1 MDELNIWMKGVL
13 SGGPVRMDGTTFY
26 LHGGKVRVC
35 SSRRARRKERTEGEK
50 LSSDR
55 FTEVRKMW
63 RVFRR
68 VFGELEVWRVAAR
81 EAGKARGD
89 TLFHALNG
97 GCIRPGEGVNGGCIR
112 PGEGV
117 WAWSAFSFAA
127 GSLDKAAGVEARRE
141 GWEVELSWEAA
152 DYSRKAGAGDAVY
165 VGYFYAGMGRTPG
178 LVRSEGARREDCRAR
193 VVVPDGGMP
202 EGTALHLYLFF
213 GNKAGTR
220 FSPSVYVAT

>member
-50 LSSDR
+50 LASER
-55 FTEVRKMW
+55 FAEVRKMW

-81 EAGKARGD
+81 EVGKARGD

-97 GCIRPGEGVNGGCIR
+97 GCIRPGD
-112 PGEGV
+112 GV

-141 GWEVELSWEAA
+141 GWEGITA
-152 DYSRKAGAGDAVY
+152 
-165 VGYFYAGMGRTPG
+165 
-178 LVRSEGARREDCRAR
+178 ARRVLATRCTWGIFTRGWVGRRGWCVLRGRGGRIAGRGWRCRTGGCRRAR
-193 VVVPDGGMP
+193 ACTCICFSV
-202 EGTALHLYLFF
+202 
-213 GNKAGTR
+213 TR
-220 FSPSVYVAT
+220 RGRGFPPAFTLPRN

>member
-1 MDELNIWMKGVL
+1 MDERGIVRGTGEGGRDDVLPAQREGAGVQL
-13 SGGPVRMDGTTFY
+13 SAGKAEVADGGGKAGDGTVY
-26 LHGGKVRVC
+26 GG
-35 SSRRARRKERTEGEK
+35 AE
-50 LSSDR
+50 
-55 FTEVRKMW
+55 
-63 RVFRR
+63 
-68 VFGELEVWRVAAR
+68 ELAVWDVAAR
-81 EAGKARGD
+81 EAGKVRGD
-89 TLFHALNG
+89 ALFHAL
-97 GCIRPGEGVNGGCIR
+97 NGGCIR

-127 GSLDKAAGVEARRE
+127 GSLDKAAGVEAQRE

-178 LVRSEGARREDCRAR
+178 LVRAEGARREDCRAR
-193 VVVPDGGMP
+193 VAVPDGGMP

>member
-35 SSRRARRKERTEGEK
+35 SSRRAKRKERTEGEK

-97 GCIRPGEGVNGGCIR
+97 GCIRPGEGV
-112 PGEGV
+112 

-127 GSLDKAAGVEARRE
+127 GSLDKAAG
-141 GWEVELSWEAA
+141 
-152 DYSRKAGAGDAVY
+152 AGDAVY
-165 VGYFYAGMGRTPG
+165 VGYFYEGMGRTPG
-178 LVRSEGARREDCRAR
+178 LVCAEGARREDCRAR
-193 VVVPDGGMP
+193 VAVPDGGMP

-220 FSPSVYVAT
+220 FSPSVYVIS

>member
-97 GCIRPGEGVNGGCIR
+97 GCIRPGEGV
-112 PGEGV
+112 

-127 GSLDKAAGVEARRE
+127 GSLDKAVGVEVRRE

-165 VGYFYAGMGRTPG
+165 VGYFYEGMGRTPG
-178 LVRSEGARREDCRAR
+178 LVRAEGARREDCRAR
-193 VVVPDGGMP
+193 VAVPDGGMP

>member
-1 MDELNIWMKGVL
+1 MDELSIWMKGVL

-26 LHGGKVRVC
+26 LHSGKVRVC
-35 SSRRARRKERTEGEK
+35 SSRRGKRKSRTEGEK
-50 LSSDR
+50 RVTER

-68 VFGELEVWRVAAR
+68 VFGELAVWDVAAR
-81 EAGKARGD
+81 EAGKVRGD
-89 TLFHALNG
+89 ALFHALNW
-97 GCIRPGEGVNGGCIR
+97 GCIR

-165 VGYFYAGMGRTPG
+165 VGYFYEGMGRTPG
-178 LVRSEGARREDCRAR
+178 LVRAEGARREDCRAR
-193 VVVPDGGMP
+193 VAVPDGGMP

-220 FSPSVYVAT
+220 FSPSVYLTV

>member
-1 MDELNIWMKGVL
+1 MHRNIGRIVFKNIFVMDELNIWMKGVL

-97 GCIRPGEGVNGGCIR
+97 GCIRPGEGV
-112 PGEGV
+112 

-127 GSLDKAAGVEARRE
+127 G
-141 GWEVELSWEAA
+141 
-152 DYSRKAGAGDAVY
+152 
-165 VGYFYAGMGRTPG
+165 
-178 LVRSEGARREDCRAR
+178 C
-193 VVVPDGGMP
+193 GG
-202 EGTALHLYLFF
+202 
-213 GNKAGTR
+213 
-220 FSPSVYVAT
+220 